1 MEQGRCTACRRKP
14 RVHRR
19 GSLTTS
25 GPGGHR
31 LPRAPGGRPGP
42 PPPAG
47 RGQVTPAVCCASP
60 RSQREAQSPGQG
72 GAGCWRGRRLPP
84 TISLWCFRTR
94 EPVPGASGMEEPAEV
109 RGRGGACGGCTPRP
123 GRRHTGAPTRPQT
136 PILAGGT
143 RPAGVAAPLG
153 TGVTPGNVSPDWFH
167 PGTSCPEQ
175 TLPSPGRGR
184 AARRVRPER
193 RGRGQEEPG
202 LGPEPGP
209 GERKEEGRGDLAGAS
224 VPGHSAPC
232 GVGPSVLPALGTSV
246 DASCWSGRAHGLE
259 ASGGPHGRVLFGV
272 LTDGSLNPDS
282 QPPGQRQTSKHGA
295 GPWGGTDMPSPGEAS
310 AVLRWVT
317 QNVPRNAWAVPLA
330 CGRPALPEAPPWGPD
345 AFLGWFSGAPAL
357 GVLSGWALCAP
368 QMIQPCGDSGQPVW
382 PALSWGPSWAEA
394 GTSQV
399 PLTIE

>member
-1 MEQGRCTACRRKP
+1 M
-14 RVHRR
+14 
-19 GSLTTS
+19 
-25 GPGGHR
+25 
-31 LPRAPGGRPGP
+31 
-42 PPPAG
+42 
-47 RGQVTPAVCCASP
+47 
-60 RSQREAQSPGQG
+60 
-72 GAGCWRGRRLPP
+72 GARRRL
-84 TISLWCFRTR
+84 
-94 EPVPGASGMEEPAEV
+94 
-109 RGRGGACGGCTPRP
+109 
-123 GRRHTGAPTRPQT
+123 RRLHPEAGAPTRPQT
-136 PILAGGT
+136 PIPAGGT

-202 LGPEPGP
+202 LGPERGP

-295 GPWGGTDMPSPGEAS
+295 GPWGGTDMPSPGGG
-310 AVLRWVT
+310 L
-317 QNVPRNAWAVPLA
+317 
-330 CGRPALPEAPPWGPD
+330 GRPPL
-345 AFLGWFSGAPAL
+345 
-357 GVLSGWALCAP
+357 
-368 QMIQPCGDSGQPVW
+368 GDSECPQECVGRPPSMRAAGSARSSSLGPRRLPGVVQWSTCSGGAEWLGSVC
-382 PALSWGPSWAEA
+382 PADDPAMR
-394 GTSQV
+394 
-399 PLTIE
+399 

>member
-1 MEQGRCTACRRKP
+1 MERGRCTTCRRKP

-60 RSQREAQSPGQG
+60 RSQGEAQSPGQG

-84 TISLWCFRTR
+84 RISLWCFRTR

-109 RGRGGACGGCTPRP
+109 RGCGGACGGCTPRP

-167 PGTSCPEQ
+167 QALPAPSRLCPPLGEAELLAGFGLSAEEGGRRSQ
-175 TLPSPGRGR
+175 AWGPSRGHGRGR
-184 AARRVRPER
+184 R
-193 RGRGQEEPG
+193 RG
-202 LGPEPGP
+202 
-209 GERKEEGRGDLAGAS
+209 AGTWR
-224 VPGHSAPC
+224 APLC
-232 GVGPSVLPALGTSV
+232 LGTRHRVGSARLCCPLWV
-246 DASCWSGRAHGLE
+246 PAWMPRAGVEGLT
-259 ASGGPHGRVLFGV
+259 GWR
-272 LTDGSLNPDS
+272 
-282 QPPGQRQTSKHGA
+282 
-295 GPWGGTDMPSPGEAS
+295 
-310 AVLRWVT
+310 
-317 QNVPRNAWAVPLA
+317 
-330 CGRPALPEAPPWGPD
+330 RPAAHMA
-345 AFLGWFSGAPAL
+345 AFYSACLQM
-357 GVLSGWALCAP
+357 GV
-368 QMIQPCGDSGQPVW
+368 
-382 PALSWGPSWAEA
+382 
-394 GTSQV
+394 
-399 PLTIE
+399 